1 MKGCGSSRRVRRRA
15 ASRNTGTATRRSG
28 SRRRSR
34 SGGVPR
40 RFVTVAGVARCAGA
54 ATVAGAALLFLAGV
68 ITGIAGRAAAQSSDD
83 LSTAPLPE
91 AVLNA
96 PALPAAE
103 SGIGSMPAV
112 LQEGPIDPALY
123 LLGAGDELTVHYTG
137 RTSVTSR
144 LVVSPE
150 GDVYLPDVGAIAV
163 AGRTL
168 AEGKDAIRAAAR
180 RILLDVRVDVS
191 LTRLRMF
198 KVSVGG
204 EVRSPG
210 VYAATAVTR
219 LQELLREA
227 GGLTDS
233 AAVRDIRIQPPQ
245 GGPVR
250 HVDLLPFL
258 LQGRVTGS
266 NPFLSD
272 GQSVFV
278 PRRSRLV
285 RVQGAV
291 IYPGTY
297 DLPDSGTTVS
307 GLLDLVGL
315 EPNAAPDR
323 ISLVAGGA
331 AADGAAGGGAVV
343 DGGSDGAGAAIGLAA
358 IGGARLDH
366 GSQVLVPAIAG
377 MARADL
383 VTVEGEVRYPG
394 TYSIA

>member
-91 AVLNA
+91 AVRNA
-96 PALPAAE
+96 LARPAAE
-103 SGIGSMPAV
+103 SGIGTTPAV

-180 RILLDVRVDVS
+180 RILLNVRVDVS
-191 LTRLRMF
+191 LTRLRTF

-204 EVRSPG
+204 EVRTPG

-219 LQELLREA
+219 VQELLRAA
-227 GGLTDS
+227 G
-233 AAVRDIRIQPPQ
+233 
-245 GGPVR
+245 
-250 HVDLLPFL
+250 HVGLLPSL
-258 LQGRVTGS
+258 LQGTAEGS
-266 NPFLSD
+266 NPFVSD
-272 GQSVFV
+272 GQSLFL